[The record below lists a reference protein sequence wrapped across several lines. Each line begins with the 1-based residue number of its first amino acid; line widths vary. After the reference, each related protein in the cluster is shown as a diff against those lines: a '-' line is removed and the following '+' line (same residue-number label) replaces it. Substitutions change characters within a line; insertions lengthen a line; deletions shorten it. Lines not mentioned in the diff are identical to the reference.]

1 MIVSAPGS
9 SHDSCFLC
17 SAQSLDEDVPWYDRP
32 IMQSEN
38 VGTAVCAVGALVPG
52 YLLVSPVQHESSVQS
67 LTRPTAVA
75 FLDFLAEVQATV
87 ERQFGPTTIFEHG
100 SCRSEERRRSAC
112 ITHSHV
118 HIVPGSYALERLSL
132 PVRRF
137 KTLTGIVD
145 IPRAERNQGYL
156 MYREPDGMV
165 CYAPDAGISQFF
177 RRHIAK
183 MLGRPEEWDYALFP
197 DWANLRAT
205 QDVLRPASAPRDLLP
220 AGETDEL
227 LSA

>member
-1 MIVSAPGS
+1 MA
-9 SHDSCFLC
+9 
-17 SAQSLDEDVPWYDRP
+17 WYDRP
-32 IMQSEN
+32 IMRSEG

-52 YLLVSPVQHESSVQS
+52 YLLVSPAQHESSVQA

-75 FLDFLAEVQATV
+75 FLSFLADVHATV
-87 ERQFGPTTIFEHG
+87 ERHFGPTTIFEHG

-112 ITHSHV
+112 ISHSHV
-118 HIVPGSYALERLSL
+118 HLVPGRYALEQLGL

-137 KTLTGIVD
+137 ETLTGIVD
-145 IPRAERNQGYL
+145 IPPTERNQGYL

-183 MLGRPEEWDYALFP
+183 MLGRPDEWDYALFP

-205 QDVLRPASAPRDLLP
+205 QEALGSGSAPQQFVR
-220 AGETDEL
+220 ARETDEL